1 MGRATPTQQAEPAHQ
16 QQAIPLSSL
25 LEMLMASS
33 GEQKPDPHWVQNLKR
48 LVDPNVDPR
57 GELIP
62 RNPNVDPGLNRPGPR
77 VGDVLGV

>member
-16 QQAIPLSSL
+16 QQAIPLSS
-25 LEMLMASS
+25 
-33 GEQKPDPHWVQNLKR
+33 KPDPHWVQNLKR

-62 RNPNVDPGLNRPGPR
+62 RNPNIDPGLNRPGPR
-77 VGDVLGV
+77 VGDVLGI